1 LNKRILHVSLI
12 TSLLAAALPS
22 RADDKPAEPPFGL
35 AERTL
40 WTTSRV
46 VGSPDPPP
54 PYRVRRAF
62 PKLKFDQPLYLTNE
76 PGTDRIIV
84 TQRDGKILAF
94 INDQETA
101 ETELLL
107 DCGREVYAVAFHP
120 RFAENGYL
128 FVLSNSAKAE
138 KPADLLSRYEVER
151 GPVRSVKP
159 DSELVILEWESAGHN
174 GGDLAF
180 GPDGFLYF
188 SAGDST
194 TGSDPKETGQ
204 DLVDLLATMAR
215 IDVEG
220 ATPER
225 PYRVPADNPFVGVA
239 GARPEI
245 WAYGLRNPW
254 RFSFDRATGR
264 LWMGDIG
271 QDQWEM
277 IYLIERG
284 GNYGWSVMEGRHPFY
299 AERRRGP
306 TQITPPVVE
315 HPHSEFRSIVGG
327 FVYDGERFPELRGVY
342 LYGDHETG
350 RVWGFRYHLGGVTW
364 QGELASARIKFLAF
378 GTDLAGDIYFA
389 DLLGGELY
397 QLERAPTEHVTR
409 PADFPRKLS
418 ESGVFASVAEHTPAP
433 GLVPYSVN
441 SPLWSDGAHKERFLG
456 LPGDSKIEFNADT
469 TWIPPEGT
477 VLVKT
482 FSLETEPGNTASR
495 RRVETRFLTRQEG
508 HWYGYSYLWND
519 EQTDAI
525 LVDAAGADRNFT
537 IADPAS
543 PDGKRT
549 QTWHFPS
556 RAECMMCHSRAAQWV
571 LGLTTAQMN
580 RYHDYGGTVDNQLR
594 AFNRAGL
601 FKEKLSQPPDTYRRL
616 ADPADETAAIEAR
629 ARSYLHANC
638 AHCHVTDGGGNA
650 RMELGFMTE
659 LAKANIV
666 GVNPLH
672 YSFGIA
678 EARLVAAGE
687 PGRSVLLERITRL
700 GQGRMPPLATS
711 VVDRDGAALIRKWIE
726 QLPKAE

>member
-1 LNKRILHVSLI
+1 MKELLLRFPLLA
-12 TSLLAAALPS
+12 SLLAVALPS
-22 RADDKPAEPPFGL
+22 RVDAQPAEPPYGL
-35 AERTL
+35 PVRTL

-54 PYRVRRAF
+54 PYCVQRAF
-62 PKLKFDQPLYLTNE
+62 PKLKFDQPLYLANE
-76 PGTDRIIV
+76 PDTDRIIV

-107 DCGREVYAVAFHP
+107 DCGREVYSLTFHP
-120 RFAENGYL
+120 RYAENGYL
-128 FVLSNSAKAE
+128 FVLGNSAKAE
-138 KPADLLSRYEVER
+138 KPTDRLSRYEVER
-151 GPVRSVKP
+151 GPARRVKP
-159 DSELVILEWESAGHN
+159 DSELVILEWETAGHN

-180 GPDGFLYF
+180 GPDGYLYL
-188 SAGDST
+188 SAGDGT
-194 TGSDPKETGQ
+194 GGSDPKETGQ
-204 DLVDLLATMAR
+204 DLADLLATMAR

-220 ATPER
+220 ATREQ

-254 RFSFDRATGR
+254 RFSFDRTTGR
-264 LWMGDIG
+264 LWLGDIG

-306 TQITPPVVE
+306 TPLVPPVVE

-327 FVYDGERFPELRGVY
+327 FVYHGERFPELRGVY

-364 QGELASARIKFLAF
+364 QGELAGARIKFLAF

-389 DLLGGELY
+389 DLIGGELY
-397 QLERAPTEHVTR
+397 QLERAPAE
-409 PADFPRKLS
+409 PLKAKSDFPRKLS

-433 GLVPYSVN
+433 WLVSYSVN
-441 SPLWSDGAHKERFLG
+441 SPLWSDGAYKERFLG
-456 LPGDSKIEFNADT
+456 LPGDSTIEFHADT
-469 TWIPPEGT
+469 AWVSPEGT

-482 FSLETEPGNTASR
+482 FSLQLEPGNAASR

-508 HWYGYSYLWND
+508 QWHGYSYLWND
-519 EQTDAI
+519 EQTDAT
-525 LVDAAGADRNFT
+525 LVDAAGTNRDYA
-537 IADPAS
+537 IADPAA
-543 PDGKRT
+543 PDGKRA
-549 QTWHFPS
+549 QRWRFPS

-571 LGLTTAQMN
+571 LGLTTPQMN
-580 RYHDYGGTVDNQLR
+580 RDHDYGGMVDNQLR
-594 AFNRAGL
+594 AFSHAGL
-601 FKEKLSQPPDTYRRL
+601 FKEKLSQPPGAYPRL
-616 ADPADETAAIEAR
+616 TDPADATAAIEAR

-638 AHCHVTDGGGNA
+638 SHCHVTDGGGNA
-650 RMELGFMTE
+650 RMELAFTTE

-666 GVNPLH
+666 GVSPLH
-672 YSFGIA
+672 HAFGIA
-678 EARLVAAGE
+678 EAKLVAPGE
-687 PGRSVLLERITRL
+687 PDRSLLLQRITRL

-711 VVDRDGAALIRKWIE
+711 VVDAQAAELIRAWIE
-726 QLPKAE
+726 QLPKAK